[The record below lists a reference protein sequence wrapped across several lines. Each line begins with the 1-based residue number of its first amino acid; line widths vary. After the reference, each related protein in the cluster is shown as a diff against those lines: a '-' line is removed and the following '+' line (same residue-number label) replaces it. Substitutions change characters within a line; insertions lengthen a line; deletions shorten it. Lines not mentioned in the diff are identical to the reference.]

1 MRKDPSSIS
10 RRKFVAGAGAAL
22 MAGAAASAQAQDL
35 PSGLGGRP
43 DPSLGSPDPLPLDR
57 QLGFAVVGLGKLAL
71 GEIMDAFTP
80 ARRAKVTALVSGN
93 RAKAQRVAA
102 RYGVPE
108 SGIYDYENFDRIAD
122 NPAVDVV
129 YIVLPN
135 SLHRQFAER
144 AFRAGKHVLCEKPM
158 ATNVADCEAMIA
170 AARAANRKLM
180 VAYRSQ
186 FEPHNL
192 LAMRTLRRGDLGPVR
207 VVTADIGRATD
218 PRDPADQ
225 WRLNR
230 ALAGSGS
237 LFDIGI
243 YALNAARF
251 LVNEEPVEVRAQ
263 LYAPPNDPRFR
274 EVEDVVVWTMRFP
287 GGAQFHGSTSY
298 SYSFTNSI
306 QVTCDRGVMV
316 FDPSM
321 EYHAHRLRIRDR
333 VIQMSEID
341 QFAREMDHFCMAIT
355 DNLPVV
361 ADGAEGMQDVKLMLA
376 ILEAGR
382 TGRAVS
388 TDWGYRRT
396 ADPATSVPDNLGVA

>member
-1 MRKDPSSIS
+1 MERNPSSIS
-10 RRKFVAGAGAAL
+10 RRSFVAGAGAL
-22 MAGAAASAQAQDL
+22 MAGAAAAGQAQDL
-35 PSGLGGRP
+35 PSGPAGRP
-43 DPSLGSPDPLPLDR
+43 DPSLGEPAALPLDR

-71 GEIMDAFTP
+71 GEIMDAFTA

-93 RAKAQRVAA
+93 RDKALRVAA

-108 SGIYDYENFDRIAD
+108 TGIYDYANFDRIAD
-122 NPAVDVV
+122 NPNVEIV

-135 SLHRQFAER
+135 ALHRQFAER

-158 ATNVADCEAMIA
+158 ATSVADCEAMIA
-170 AARAANRKLM
+170 ASRAANRKLM
-180 VAYRSQ
+180 IAYRSQ

-192 LAMRTLRRGDLGPVR
+192 LAMRTLRRGDLGAVR

-298 SYSFTNSI
+298 SYSFTNCS

-316 FDPSM
+316 MDPSM

-333 VIQMSEID
+333 VIEWSPID

-355 DNLPVV
+355 DNLPIV
-361 ADGAEGMQDVKLMLA
+361 ADGAEGMQDVRLMLA

-382 TGRAVS
+382 TGRTIN
-388 TDWGYRRT
+388 TDWGYRRA
-396 ADPATSVPDNLGVA
+396 ADPATSVPDNLGVS

>member
-1 MRKDPSSIS
+1 MPNDPSSLS
-10 RRKFVAGAGAAL
+10 RRKFVAAAGAAL
-22 MAGAAASAQAQDL
+22 VAGAAGAGQAQEL
-35 PSGLGGRP
+35 PSGPAGRP
-43 DPSLGSPDPLPLDR
+43 DPSLGSPEPLPLDR

-71 GEIMDAFTP
+71 GEIMDAFTA

-93 RAKAQRVAA
+93 RDKALRVAA

-108 SGIYDYENFDRIAD
+108 SGIYDYANFDRIAD
-122 NPAVDVV
+122 DPNVDVV

-135 SLHRQFAER
+135 ALHRPFAKR

-158 ATNVADCEAMIA
+158 ATNAEDCAAMIA
-170 AARAANRKLM
+170 AGRAANRKLM
-180 VAYRSQ
+180 VAYRCQ

-192 LAMRTLRRGDLGPVR
+192 TAMRTLRHGDLGPVR

-251 LVNEEPVEVRAQ
+251 LVGEEPVEVRAQ

-298 SYSFTNSI
+298 SYGFTNCI

-316 FDPSM
+316 LDPSM
-321 EYHAHRLRIRDR
+321 EYHAQRLRIRDR
-333 VIQMSEID
+333 VIQWSPID

-355 DNLPVV
+355 DNLPIV

-382 TGRAVS
+382 TGRTIS
-388 TDWGYRRT
+388 TDWGYRRA
-396 ADPATSVPDNLGVA
+396 ADPATTVPDNLGVA